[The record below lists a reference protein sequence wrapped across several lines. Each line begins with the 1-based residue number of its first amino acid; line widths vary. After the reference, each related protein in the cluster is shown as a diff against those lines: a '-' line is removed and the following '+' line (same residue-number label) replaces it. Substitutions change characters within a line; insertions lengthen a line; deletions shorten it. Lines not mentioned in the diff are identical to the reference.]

1 MFAMSQPENRV
12 DRIIQE
18 IESFTA
24 EEVRALLMKMADR
37 IEVPGWLKVAE
48 TSFSE
53 WDNPED
59 SAYDRI

>member
-12 DRIIQE
+12 DRIFQE
-18 IESFTA
+18 IESFTD
-24 EEVRALLMKMADR
+24 EEIRLLLMKMADR
-37 IEVPGWLKVAE
+37 IELLGWLKSAE

-59 SAYDRI
+59 SVYDRV

>member
-1 MFAMSQPENRV
+1 VFAMSQPENRV
-12 DRIIQE
+12 DRIFQE

-24 EEVRALLMKMADR
+24 EEVRALLLKMADR
-37 IEVPGWLKVAE
+37 FELLGWLKASE

-59 SAYDRI
+59 SVYDRV